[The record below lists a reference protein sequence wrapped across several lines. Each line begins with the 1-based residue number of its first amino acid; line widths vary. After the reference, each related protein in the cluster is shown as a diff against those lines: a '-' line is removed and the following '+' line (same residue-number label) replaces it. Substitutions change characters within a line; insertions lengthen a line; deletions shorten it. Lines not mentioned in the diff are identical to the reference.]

1 MDSIGEGPLKLGRIS
16 RKVEKALGLSL
27 VCDVNI
33 YLPQPQLDQLAAS
46 RPHDYLKRLDEI
58 SGICRDPDYVRYD
71 ESNDTFIYLKEY
83 IKDGVFLKV
92 AVDLTHAQTRQL
104 LDQGRPLRNRR
115 SANGFARRRD
125 PPRVF
130 CQQQNL
136 VLKRTA

>member
-92 AVDLTHAQTRQL
+92 AVDLTHEGDPKRWVFGKMYVLSDSLARVYNASHL
-104 LDQGRPLRNRR
+104 FVRPIDSR
-115 SANGFARRRD
+115 
-125 PPRVF
+125 
-130 CQQQNL
+130 
-136 VLKRTA
+136 